1 MLLLASTITEQHTW
15 NKLLFCCTA
24 VVLNLAE
31 VTNFHSSITGDPGLV
46 TDLQWFKLLVH
57 NWRLNLRH
65 LFLSE
70 ANYYLSLVSG
80 KTNTH
85 THEVRRQMN
94 SHRINRVWACLYTST
109 LCLPQGR
116 RTHTNNYCGIGSVV
130 NSQLLLIT
138 QHKLTQLPT
147 RSGQLRCNTTPV
159 CKLHQQTVGVHGA
172 AVVRGL
178 DPQMDGFTH
187 NRNHVQS
194 SPTALSGSPTWSPAD
209 DLFLE
214 RGRDFLLANW
224 RETHFQASR
233 AAHLAYNLII
243 DEEGR
248 EQMQLLRSFNVNKI
262 KCF

>member
-1 MLLLASTITEQHTW
+1 
-15 NKLLFCCTA
+15 
-24 VVLNLAE
+24 
-31 VTNFHSSITGDPGLV
+31 
-46 TDLQWFKLLVH
+46 
-57 NWRLNLRH
+57 
-65 LFLSE
+65 
-70 ANYYLSLVSG
+70 
-80 KTNTH
+80 
-85 THEVRRQMN
+85 MN
-94 SHRINRVWACLYTST
+94 SHRINRVWACLYTPT
-109 LCLPQGR
+109 LCLPRGR
-116 RTHTNNYCGIGSVV
+116 RTHTNNCCGIGSVV

-147 RSGQLRCNTTPV
+147 CSGQLRCNTTPV

-172 AVVRGL
+172 AAVRGL

-194 SPTALSGSPTWSPAD
+194 SPTALSGSPTWSPTD

-214 RGRDFLLANW
+214 RGRDFLLTNW

-262 KCF
+262 KCFQIKHLASAVSISCFHLRYYPKILEFSAIFTCKPECQIRLSLKKFVLGKIVNIIHTLFGLALYFIGNGLGES